1 MRDYSHLKPWRP
13 GQSGNPLGRPAV
25 KPELK
30 KLAREGRD
38 AALAAI
44 ESVMLMTP
52 NQLRESL
59 QNPDAPLVQHLVAS
73 VMNKALK
80 EGCPVRAQF
89 LMNYVL
95 GRPQTS
101 ADLEKTLEDNAR
113 DNDGALDPNSIPS
126 SVLIEVINRHA
137 EEQKLQVAGGGTPS
151 SDKPA

>member
-1 MRDYSHLKPWRP
+1 
-13 GQSGNPLGRPAV
+13 
-25 KPELK
+25 LK

-113 DNDGALDPNSIPS
+113 DNDGAVDPNSIPS

-137 EEQKLQVAGGGTPS
+137 EEQKQVAAAPPPPS
-151 SDKPA
+151 PNSDTKA

>member
-1 MRDYSHLKPWRP
+1 MGRYDHLVHWKP
-13 GQSGNPLGRPAV
+13 GQSGNPLGRPAI

-30 KLAREGRD
+30 KLAREARET
-38 AALAAI
+38 ALASI
-44 ESVMLMTP
+44 EKVMLMTP

-137 EEQKLQVAGGGTPS
+137 EEQKQVAGGTS
-151 SDKPA
+151 NTDKST

>member
-1 MRDYSHLKPWRP
+1 MGRYDHLVHWKP
-13 GQSGNPLGRPAV
+13 GQSGNPAGRPAI

-30 KLAREGRD
+30 KLAREARET
-38 AALAAI
+38 ALASI
-44 ESVMLMTP
+44 EKVMLMTP
-52 NQLRESL
+52 NELRESL

-137 EEQKLQVAGGGTPS
+137 EEQKQVSASTPS